1 MVFIKMRTFG
11 IRGVNIMDN
20 DIKLLA
26 EALHNE
32 VDFIKERIKKLELLI
47 GKVIEKAAEN
57 KEIEIVKE
65 ISHLSYGEKDYVEL

>member
-1 MVFIKMRTFG
+1 
-11 IRGVNIMDN
+11 MDN

-26 EALHNE
+26 ETLHGE

-57 KEIEIVKE
+57 KEVVVEKE
-65 ISHLSYGEKDYVEL
+65 VPRLLYGEKDYVEL

>member
-1 MVFIKMRTFG
+1 
-11 IRGVNIMDN
+11 MDN

-26 EALHNE
+26 ETLHGE

-57 KEIEIVKE
+57 KEIVIEKE
-65 ISHLSYGEKDYVEL
+65 IPNLLYGEKDYVEL

>member
-1 MVFIKMRTFG
+1 
-11 IRGVNIMDN
+11 MDN

-57 KEIEIVKE
+57 KEVVVEKE
-65 ISHLSYGEKDYVEL
+65 YKEVSRLLYGEKDYVEL

>member
-1 MVFIKMRTFG
+1 
-11 IRGVNIMDN
+11 MDN

-26 EALHNE
+26 EALNGE

-57 KEIEIVKE
+57 KEVVVEKE
-65 ISHLSYGEKDYVEL
+65 IPYLSYGEKDYVEF

>member
-1 MVFIKMRTFG
+1 
-11 IRGVNIMDN
+11 MDN

-26 EALHNE
+26 EALHGE

-57 KEIEIVKE
+57 KEVVVEKE
-65 ISHLSYGEKDYVEL
+65 IPYLSYGEKDYVEF

>member
-1 MVFIKMRTFG
+1 
-11 IRGVNIMDN
+11 MDN

-26 EALHNE
+26 ESLHNE

-57 KEIEIVKE
+57 KEIVIEKE
-65 ISHLSYGEKDYVEL
+65 IPNLSYGEKDYVEL

>member
-1 MVFIKMRTFG
+1 MKGIKT
-11 IRGVNIMDN
+11 MDN

-26 EALHNE
+26 ESLHNE

-57 KEIEIVKE
+57 KEIVIEKE
-65 ISHLSYGEKDYVEL
+65 IPNLSYGEKDYVEL

>member
-1 MVFIKMRTFG
+1 
-11 IRGVNIMDN
+11 MDN

-26 EALHNE
+26 EALHDE

-57 KEIEIVKE
+57 KEVVVEKE
-65 ISHLSYGEKDYVEL
+65 VPRLLYGEKDYVEL